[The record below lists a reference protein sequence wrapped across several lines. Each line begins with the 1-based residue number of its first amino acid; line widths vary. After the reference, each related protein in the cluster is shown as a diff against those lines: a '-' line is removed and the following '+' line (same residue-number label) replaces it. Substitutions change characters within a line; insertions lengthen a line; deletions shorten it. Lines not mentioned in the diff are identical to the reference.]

1 MMHECYTRF
10 VGIRRLFGAV
20 IIAICIVVPLV
31 ESFDTWDNTLSDG
44 NDTEAN
50 VVIAALCVG
59 LALTAAAKIIVVSGV
74 RALPV
79 DARFQATPSAL
90 ITSARL
96 TPRAL
101 PLATASPPLALR
113 I

>member
-10 VGIRRLFGAV
+10 VGTRRLLGAG

-31 ESFDTWDNTLSDG
+31 ESLDTWDNTLSDG

-59 LALTAAAKIIVVSGV
+59 LALSAAAKIGAVPV

-79 DARFQATPSAL
+79 DARFQPRPSTL
-90 ITSARL
+90 IAPGRLVARARRIE
-96 TPRAL
+96 TG
-101 PLATASPPLALR
+101 SPPLALR

>member
-1 MMHECYTRF
+1 MMHECYTRY
-10 VGIRRLFGAV
+10 VGIRRLFGAA

-31 ESFDTWDNTLSDG
+31 ESLDTWDNTLSDG

-59 LALTAAAKIIVVSGV
+59 MALSAAVKIGAVRL

-79 DARFQATPSAL
+79 DPRFQSRPSEL
-90 ITSARL
+90 ITPARL
-96 TPRAL
+96 IARAL
-101 PLATASPPLALR
+101 LIETGSPPP
-113 I
+113 

>member
-1 MMHECYTRF
+1 MIHECYTRF

-59 LALTAAAKIIVVSGV
+59 LALSAAAKIGAVPM

-79 DARFQATPSAL
+79 DRRFPSRPSEL
-90 ITSARL
+90 ITLIRL
-96 TPRAL
+96 IPRAL
-101 PLATASPPLALR
+101 SVATGSPLL
-113 I
+113 